1 MTYQI
6 FTWEEIKTDFGDS
19 SLILGNGASIAIDSD
34 FKYSNLYDYCLEKKY
49 ITKGLEEVFS
59 KFETNDFEFVLKLL
73 WHSNFVND
81 KLGIED
87 MLTKTVYED
96 LKNALINA
104 VRDLHPQY
112 DENIPLSSYN
122 FTKKFHTIVTLNYDL
137 ILYWIMMHG
146 NSLGNGH
153 VFKDCFNRTTFVDDW
168 ETYRT
173 PIYNQSEVSL
183 CFFPHGNLSL
193 VTNINNDTFK
203 ISGGEGQTLISS
215 ITSTWARGHKN
226 PLFVS
231 EGDSSEKLRA
241 IQSNPYLSTV
251 YNEVLPSLIDTG
263 DGNIVIYGW
272 SLDDN
277 DAHILKQV
285 FKYAQTDKRKKLA
298 ISINNR
304 NQERCVEFISKI
316 NRLIEQDKRPEI
328 IFFDAAS
335 SGCWNNCI

>member
-1 MTYQI
+1 MSYQI
-6 FTWEEIKTDFGDS
+6 YTWEEIKANFENS
-19 SLILGNGASIAIDSD
+19 SLILGNGASIAIDND
-34 FKYSNLYDYCLEKKY
+34 FNYSNLYDYCIKKEY
-49 ITKGLEEVFS
+49 ITEELVEVFS

-73 WHSNFVND
+73 WHSNFVNN

-87 MLTKTVYED
+87 TLTRTTYEK
-96 LKNALINA
+96 LQAALINA

-122 FTKKFHTIVTLNYDL
+122 FIKKFHTIVTLNYDL
-137 ILYWIMMHG
+137 ILYWIMMYG
-146 NSLGNGH
+146 NSLGNTH
-153 VFKDCFNRTTFVDDW
+153 NFKDCFNQTTFVDQW
-168 ETYRT
+168 KAYRT
-173 PIYNQSEVSL
+173 PIYNQKEVSL

-193 VTNINNDTFK
+193 VTNISNETFK
-203 ISGGEGQTLISS
+203 ISGRDGQNLINT
-215 ITSTWARGHKN
+215 ITGTWAKGLKN

-231 EGDSSEKLRA
+231 EGDSSEKLRT
-241 IQSNPYLSTV
+241 IQSNQYLSTV
-251 YNEVLPSLIDTG
+251 YNEVLPSLIETG

-285 FKYAQTDKRKKLA
+285 FKDSQADKKLA

-304 NQERCVEFISKI
+304 NQERCVDFTSKI
-316 NRLIEQDKRPEI
+316 NRIIEKDKRPEM